1 MHIFH
6 NAPKFPPGTTPA
18 SQDLRRAREQLE
30 LERRQL
36 EKQRALPVAPT
47 ANVSAATWQQFLEL
61 RETGKQERDIL
72 HTTQYT
78 YIIIYIYIIYICLMP
93 HAYTYTYTYNYNIII
108 YIYYVPIMCIK
119 YLCVFC
125 VRDYA
130 FI

>member
-78 YIIIYIYIIYICLMP
+78 YIIIYIYIIYALCRMHI
-93 HAYTYTYTYNYNIII
+93 HIHIHIII
-108 YIYYVPIMCIK
+108 I
-119 YLCVFC
+119 
-125 VRDYA
+125 
-130 FI
+130 

>member
-78 YIIIYIYIIYICLMP
+78 YIIIYIYYIYMP
-93 HAYTYTYTYNYNIII
+93 YAACI
-108 YIYYVPIMCIK
+108 YIYIYI
-119 YLCVFC
+119 
-125 VRDYA
+125 
-130 FI
+130 